1 MSEITLEKLDQI
13 IERTNVTYG
22 EAKKALEQSEG
33 NVIDA
38 IIYIEENFN
47 TKSKKKTKKEEKNE
61 VFEDVKSWIM
71 DLVEKGNVARI
82 AIKKDDKVVVDV
94 PVIAGIAATVIAITI
109 PPILAAALVA
119 AVATKIT
126 IEITM
131 TDGSVQVVNKVI
143 SDAKDGVKEKATSIA
158 DFFKEK
164 YSDLKND
171 EDMYYDDDYTMYSA
185 TFTQKFDDNEEDIDE
200 DFSNSE
206 QK

>member
-61 VFEDVKSWIM
+61 DFEDVKSWIM

-94 PVIAGIAATVIAITI
+94 PVNAGIAATVIAITI

>member
-38 IIYIEENFN
+38 IIYIDENFN
-47 TKSKKKTKKEEKNE
+47 TKSKKTKKEEKNE
-61 VFEDVKSWIM
+61 VFQDVKSWIM

-94 PVIAGIAATVIAITI
+94 PVNAGIAATVIAITI

-164 YSDLKND
+164 YSDLKKD

>member
-94 PVIAGIAATVIAITI
+94 PVNAGIAATVIAITI

-185 TFTQKFDDNEEDIDE
+185 TFTQKLDDNEEDIDE

>member
-1 MSEITLEKLDQI
+1 
-13 IERTNVTYG
+13 
-22 EAKKALEQSEG
+22 
-33 NVIDA
+33 
-38 IIYIEENFN
+38 
-47 TKSKKKTKKEEKNE
+47 
-61 VFEDVKSWIM
+61 
-71 DLVEKGNVARI
+71 
-82 AIKKDDKVVVDV
+82 
-94 PVIAGIAATVIAITI
+94 
-109 PPILAAALVA
+109 
-119 AVATKIT
+119 
-126 IEITM
+126 M

-164 YSDLKND
+164 YSDLKKD

>member
-47 TKSKKKTKKEEKNE
+47 TKSKKTKKEEKNE
-61 VFEDVKSWIM
+61 VFQDVKSWVM

-94 PVIAGIAATVIAITI
+94 PVNAGIAATVIAITI

-164 YSDLKND
+164 YSDLKKD

>member
-47 TKSKKKTKKEEKNE
+47 TKSKKTKKEEKNE
-61 VFEDVKSWIM
+61 VFQDVKSWIM

-94 PVIAGIAATVIAITI
+94 PVNAGIAATVIAITI

-164 YSDLKND
+164 YSDLKKD
-171 EDMYYDDDYTMYSA
+171 EDMYYDDYTMYSA

>member
-94 PVIAGIAATVIAITI
+94 PVNAGIAATVIAITI

-143 SDAKDGVKEKATSIA
+143 SDAKEGVKEKATSVA

-164 YSDLKND
+164 YSDLKKD

>member
-94 PVIAGIAATVIAITI
+94 PVNAGIAATVIAITI

>member
-38 IIYIEENFN
+38 IIYIEEKFN
-47 TKSKKKTKKEEKNE
+47 TKSKKTKKEEKNE
-61 VFEDVKSWIM
+61 VFQDVKSWVM

-94 PVIAGIAATVIAITI
+94 PVNAGIAATVIAITI

-164 YSDLKND
+164 YSDLKKD

>member
-1 MSEITLEKLDQI
+1 
-13 IERTNVTYG
+13 
-22 EAKKALEQSEG
+22 
-33 NVIDA
+33 
-38 IIYIEENFN
+38 
-47 TKSKKKTKKEEKNE
+47 
-61 VFEDVKSWIM
+61 M

-94 PVIAGIAATVIAITI
+94 PVNAGIAATVIAITI

-164 YSDLKND
+164 YSDLKKD
-171 EDMYYDDDYTMYSA
+171 EDMYYDGDYTMYSA

>member
-94 PVIAGIAATVIAITI
+94 PVNAGIAATVIAITI

-143 SDAKDGVKEKATSIA
+143 SDAKDGVKEKAPSIA

>member
-47 TKSKKKTKKEEKNE
+47 TKSKKTKKEEKNE
-61 VFEDVKSWIM
+61 VFQDVKSWIM

-94 PVIAGIAATVIAITI
+94 PVNAGIAATVIAITI

-164 YSDLKND
+164 YSDLKKD

>member
-47 TKSKKKTKKEEKNE
+47 TKSKKNTKKEEKNE

-94 PVIAGIAATVIAITI
+94 PVNAGIAATVIAITI